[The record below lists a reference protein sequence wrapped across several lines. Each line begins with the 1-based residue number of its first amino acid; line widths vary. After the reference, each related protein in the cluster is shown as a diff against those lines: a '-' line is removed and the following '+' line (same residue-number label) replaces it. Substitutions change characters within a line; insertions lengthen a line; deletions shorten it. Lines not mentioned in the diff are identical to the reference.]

1 MERDLGAAPVVAT
14 REVRQETVVAVEPN
28 QLGWGPIWAGVL
40 TAFGLF
46 LLFGMIALAAGLTLV
61 DFDGDPT
68 GAVDPDF
75 LAVLVTGLFLVVA
88 FFAGGFVAAWSAALT
103 EEGPAILHGFLVW
116 AMSLVVLLV
125 FVGLGLGQVFGAAG
139 QIFANQFTP
148 GQIDVGDPQALA
160 DAFTDAAWSTVFAVV
175 LAMAAAILGAL
186 VAIRDEVRSRDWSFG
201 LYGRR

>member
-1 MERDLGAAPVVAT
+1 
-14 REVRQETVVAVEPN
+14 
-28 QLGWGPIWAGVL
+28 
-40 TAFGLF
+40 
-46 LLFGMIALAAGLTLV
+46 
-61 DFDGDPT
+61 
-68 GAVDPDF
+68 
-75 LAVLVTGLFLVVA
+75 VTGLFLVVA

-186 VAIRDEVRSRDWSFG
+186 VAIRAEVRSRDWSFG